1 MSTDMKTLI
10 VFCLCLLA
18 VFDAAPAVGQPKAGG
33 APAAPASPAP
43 PVSAEACYAG
53 YGLKPAQKI
62 KICSDVIDS
71 GSVKGLG
78 LGLSSFN
85 RGQALSNSGDPK
97 GADEALK
104 LLPNNIDSHDTRAF
118 IYLKLGD
125 FPMAINEYNAS
136 LQLEPNRS
144 RSLYG
149 RGLAKLGRGDK
160 AGGDTDISTAKT
172 IQTNIGDDF
181 MRYGVQ

>member
-1 MSTDMKTLI
+1 MEI
-10 VFCLCLLA
+10 VTGRAETTVVRGARAVVEGFNSAQCIEVLGSVRNFIFCLCLLA
-18 VFDAAPAVGQPKAGG
+18 VFDAAPAVVQPKAGG

-71 GSVKGLG
+71 GSVKGPG
-78 LGLSSFN
+78 LGLSYFN

-104 LLPNNIDSHDTRAF
+104 LLPNNIDAHDTRGF
-118 IYLKLGD
+118 IYL
-125 FPMAINEYNAS
+125 
-136 LQLEPNRS
+136 
-144 RSLYG
+144 
-149 RGLAKLGRGDK
+149 
-160 AGGDTDISTAKT
+160 
-172 IQTNIGDDF
+172 
-181 MRYGVQ
+181 